1 MNRFARNV
9 LHRLESFDRADD
21 GLSNER
27 SVPGAAAQ
35 TIAAHRSLD
44 GRVFAVSTDHLPC
57 HSLNIHSR
65 RLVSGHI
72 DRTTIAC
79 AMPSKG
85 RSRPR
90 GSDAAEGKRV
100 AITGRRSPVAT
111 APEPP
116 PEAQVF
122 RSCGAPTAVQI
133 VLDSG
138 VMTGPGAPRPS
149 PPPLAPSAFS
159 FSVAGSL
166 HRISRPFP
174 LRGRVAPC
182 ADRTGDSPSHRSP
195 PGGALASYSVGATT
209 SPASRTCAGKSS
221 WLSVVERDEDAPCVI
236 VSPARCASVIRYP
249 SPVNAGHPMFVYRLR
264 PTIFTCACSFRARPH
279 RLPARLQRPAPGCP
293 IAEHG

>member
-1 MNRFARNV
+1 MRNAIKRPFAASGFRCRRREACGNNRAALSRRNGPGTSPGGSSV
-9 LHRLESFDRADD
+9 SIMRRADSC
-21 GLSNER
+21 SNR
-27 SVPGAAAQ
+27 AGQWRHDRPRRAAPVTAALGAE
-35 TIAAHRSLD
+35 
-44 GRVFAVSTDHLPC
+44 RVF
-57 HSLNIHSR
+57 
-65 RLVSGHI
+65 
-72 DRTTIAC
+72 
-79 AMPSKG
+79 
-85 RSRPR
+85 
-90 GSDAAEGKRV
+90 
-100 AITGRRSPVAT
+100 
-111 APEPP
+111 
-116 PEAQVF
+116 
-122 RSCGAPTAVQI
+122 VQ
-133 VLDSG
+133 
-138 VMTGPGAPRPS
+138 R
-149 PPPLAPSAFS
+149 
-159 FSVAGSL
+159 AGSL